1 MISNTTTATPPP
13 RTTTHGLN
21 DVRDDSDKAKYKK
34 ALLKK
39 LRWQIVAS
47 REKKRNTTTNE
58 VIDAK
63 KKKEVSN
70 EDVVEKTLF
79 NLETRLGI
87 SRDSEEVKA
96 CFRVAN
102 DLDLS
107 SSKKKKK
114 KKEKSKRGGG
124 QLEEDVTPLSKK
136 QKKDFIVDDGKAT
149 QTFHR
154 LALTLAK
161 EETND
166 EMMMKHEAERCVRE
180 VLLRVN
186 RFDSFRTC
194 SAQWSLATMCA
205 NMVKRRKNGFVD
217 YNDGFREQSMLLR
230 ENLARRFKE
239 LAEKADARACATNLW
254 FLAQTSGT
262 MSGEKSES
270 FSASIK
276 AAIKG
281 LRACEEDKISSQDGA
296 NALWG
301 IAKLRV
307 KSSLKSEEIESVVAK
322 LAERVVVAAAAAAE
336 MSGSTNSKSNNS
348 KEVSSAMWALAT
360 MHVDGIILS
369 GGSSSAKSS
378 SKSSDG
384 LDATILRVAKVVKK
398 AFQKE
403 SKNNAIKTSWS
414 ESRVVANCVWS
425 CAKLFA
431 NALLAKDTRKVLRET
446 MEIALENE
454 NLWQHLEPRAFATL
468 LSAATT
474 IHDASSSSSSYSSL
488 RRRVLLKRALD
499 CFEDTSTHGRDVT
512 PADVCDLCEF
522 IEAFTTTTTTKKKS
536 SEDNKLLEEADF
548 EDRVMKIV
556 TDISKTCDWRAS
568 GRLLSSA
575 EALNVDARAKKR
587 LLSSGVE
594 AIKIMELDRFN
605 VDEATAE
612 TLSRHIEEQLK
623 SKSTKQRRVLIANCE
638 SRSEGKL
645 RQTVEKFGHRFETWQ
660 RFSCND
666 DTENENASRNDTM
679 RTNARPW
686 PTVSERKC
694 DYAFV
699 RACADKE
706 ALLFLMTAVATRVKV
721 GGEVFVSGSRSEGF
735 LNAFDAFNKD
745 LYEHPRRVPG
755 HTTIA
760 HSPNS
765 EEAKKSEKRLRVCV
779 HRQIDS
785 NVKLFFGGG
794 GGSSVVEA
802 KEWTTYPGFF
812 AKGGLDIMT
821 LFLLDSILEEDPEK
835 SSPSSSPR
843 LKKGICS
850 DKTKRVMDFCCGSGV
865 IGYALRNALGNE
877 KTKKKVKLTML
888 DADAYLLSD
897 GFPQKTTKPSFELI
911 LTNPPVH
918 YNAKPD
924 FRVLGN
930 MLTELPNVLKKEKK
944 GGACFCVCQRYVP
957 LESVAQYYN
966 NKTTTKIDLKIHA
979 KNDRFCVWKI
989 VICNKV

>member
-1 MISNTTTATPPP
+1 MISNTPPP
-13 RTTTHGLN
+13 PPHTTTNGSN
-21 DVRDDSDKAKYKK
+21 DTRDDSDKAKYKK

-47 REKKRNTTTNE
+47 REKKHTTTAKTNE
-58 VIDAK
+58 VVIDAK
-63 KKKEVSN
+63 KKKKKKKEASN

-79 NLETRLGI
+79 NLRTRLGI
-87 SRDSEEVKA
+87 SRDSEEVKQ
-96 CFRVAN
+96 CFRVAH
-102 DLDLS
+102 DLDFV

-114 KKEKSKRGGG
+114 KKEKKKSKRGGEG
-124 QLEEDVTPLSKK
+124 LEEVITPLSKK

-154 LALTLAK
+154 LALSTSAK
-161 EETND
+161 DESNDYDDDDD
-166 EMMMKHEAERCVRE
+166 EMMNKNAERCVRD
-180 VLLRVN
+180 VNLRVN

-205 NMVKRRKNGFVD
+205 NMVKRRKTVFVV
-217 YNDGFREQSMLLR
+217 NDNNGFREQSMLLR

-270 FSASIK
+270 SSASIK

-322 LAERVVVAAAAAAE
+322 LAERVVVAAAVAAE

-369 GGSSSAKSS
+369 GGSSSSAKSS

-403 SKNNAIKTSWS
+403 SKDNAIKTSWS

-431 NALLAKDTRKVLRET
+431 NALLTKDTRKVLRET
-446 MEIALENE
+446 IEIALENE

-474 IHDASSSSSSYSSL
+474 IQNASSSSSSSSSSSL
-488 RRRVLLKRALD
+488 RRRLLLKRALD

-536 SEDNKLLEEADF
+536 SEENKLLEEADF

-666 DTENENASRNDTM
+666 DAENENAPSRNATM

-721 GGEVFVSGSRSEGF
+721 GGDVFVSGSRSEGF
-735 LNAFDAFNKD
+735 LNAFDAFNKVRY
-745 LYEHPRRVPG
+745 LFIFVAKLVLSSFVVVVLFSSHLVSAFSIYRR
-755 HTTIA
+755 
-760 HSPNS
+760 
-765 EEAKKSEKRLRVCV
+765 
-779 HRQIDS
+779 DS
-785 NVKLFFGGG
+785 
-794 GGSSVVEA
+794 
-802 KEWTTYPGFF
+802 
-812 AKGGLDIMT
+812 
-821 LFLLDSILEEDPEK
+821 
-835 SSPSSSPR
+835 
-843 LKKGICS
+843 
-850 DKTKRVMDFCCGSGV
+850 
-865 IGYALRNALGNE
+865 
-877 KTKKKVKLTML
+877 
-888 DADAYLLSD
+888 
-897 GFPQKTTKPSFELI
+897 
-911 LTNPPVH
+911 
-918 YNAKPD
+918 
-924 FRVLGN
+924 
-930 MLTELPNVLKKEKK
+930 
-944 GGACFCVCQRYVP
+944 CFCFDVGI
-957 LESVAQYYN
+957 ES
-966 NKTTTKIDLKIHA
+966 
-979 KNDRFCVWKI
+979 FSF
-989 VICNKV
+989 

>member
-1 MISNTTTATPPP
+1 MISNTTTPPPPPP
-13 RTTTHGLN
+13 RTTTTHGLN
-21 DVRDDSDKAKYKK
+21 DARDDSDTAKYKK

-47 REKKRNTTTNE
+47 REKKRTTTTTTKTNE
-58 VIDAK
+58 VVIDAEKKKK
-63 KKKEVSN
+63 KKKEASKN

-79 NLETRLGI
+79 NLRTRLGI
-87 SRDSEEVKA
+87 SRDSEEVKQ
-96 CFRVAN
+96 CFRVAH
-102 DLDLS
+102 DLDFV

-114 KKEKSKRGGG
+114 KKEKKKSKRGGEG
-124 QLEEDVTPLSKK
+124 LEEVITPLSKK

-154 LALTLAK
+154 LALSTSAAK
-161 EETND
+161 DETNNDYDDDD
-166 EMMMKHEAERCVRE
+166 EMMNKNAERCVRD
-180 VLLRVN
+180 VNLRVN

-205 NMVKRRKNGFVD
+205 NMVKRRKTVFVV
-217 YNDGFREQSMLLR
+217 NDNNGFREQSMLLR

-322 LAERVVVAAAAAAE
+322 LAERVVVAAAVAAE

-369 GGSSSAKSS
+369 GSKS

-403 SKNNAIKTSWS
+403 SKDNAIKTSWS

-431 NALLAKDTRKVLRET
+431 NALLTKDTRKVLRET
-446 MEIALENE
+446 IEIALENE

-474 IHDASSSSSSYSSL
+474 IQNASSSSSSFSSL
-488 RRRVLLKRALD
+488 RRRLLLKRALD

-536 SEDNKLLEEADF
+536 GKDNKLLEEADF

-666 DTENENASRNDTM
+666 DAENENAPSRNATM

-721 GGEVFVSGSRSEGF
+721 GGDVFVSGSRSEGF
-735 LNAFDAFNKD
+735 LNAFDAFNKVRY
-745 LYEHPRRVPG
+745 LFIFVAKLVLSSFVVVVLFSSHLVSAFSIYRR
-755 HTTIA
+755 
-760 HSPNS
+760 
-765 EEAKKSEKRLRVCV
+765 
-779 HRQIDS
+779 DS
-785 NVKLFFGGG
+785 
-794 GGSSVVEA
+794 
-802 KEWTTYPGFF
+802 
-812 AKGGLDIMT
+812 
-821 LFLLDSILEEDPEK
+821 
-835 SSPSSSPR
+835 
-843 LKKGICS
+843 
-850 DKTKRVMDFCCGSGV
+850 
-865 IGYALRNALGNE
+865 
-877 KTKKKVKLTML
+877 
-888 DADAYLLSD
+888 
-897 GFPQKTTKPSFELI
+897 
-911 LTNPPVH
+911 
-918 YNAKPD
+918 
-924 FRVLGN
+924 
-930 MLTELPNVLKKEKK
+930 
-944 GGACFCVCQRYVP
+944 CFCFDVGI
-957 LESVAQYYN
+957 ES
-966 NKTTTKIDLKIHA
+966 
-979 KNDRFCVWKI
+979 FSF
-989 VICNKV
+989 

>member
-1 MISNTTTATPPP
+1 
-13 RTTTHGLN
+13 
-21 DVRDDSDKAKYKK
+21 
-34 ALLKK
+34 
-39 LRWQIVAS
+39 
-47 REKKRNTTTNE
+47 
-58 VIDAK
+58 
-63 KKKEVSN
+63 
-70 EDVVEKTLF
+70 
-79 NLETRLGI
+79 
-87 SRDSEEVKA
+87 
-96 CFRVAN
+96 
-102 DLDLS
+102 LDFV

-114 KKEKSKRGGG
+114 EKKKSKRGGEG
-124 QLEEDVTPLSKK
+124 LEEVITPLSKK

-154 LALTLAK
+154 LALSTSAK
-161 EETND
+161 DESNDYDDDD
-166 EMMMKHEAERCVRE
+166 EMMNKNAERCVRD
-180 VLLRVN
+180 VNLRVN

-205 NMVKRRKNGFVD
+205 NMVKRRKTVFVV
-217 YNDGFREQSMLLR
+217 NDNNGFREQSMLLR

-322 LAERVVVAAAAAAE
+322 LAERVVVAAAVAAE

-369 GGSSSAKSS
+369 GSKS

-403 SKNNAIKTSWS
+403 SKDNAIKTSWS

-431 NALLAKDTRKVLRET
+431 NALLTKDTRKVLRET
-446 MEIALENE
+446 IEIALENE

-474 IHDASSSSSSYSSL
+474 IQNASSSSSSSSSL
-488 RRRVLLKRALD
+488 RRRLLLKRALD

-536 SEDNKLLEEADF
+536 GEDNKLLEEADF

-666 DTENENASRNDTM
+666 DAENENAPSRNATM

-721 GGEVFVSGSRSEGF
+721 GGDVFVSGSRSEGF
-735 LNAFDAFNKD
+735 LNAFDAFNKVRY
-745 LYEHPRRVPG
+745 LFIFVAKLVLSSFVVVVLFSSHLVSASSIYRR
-755 HTTIA
+755 
-760 HSPNS
+760 
-765 EEAKKSEKRLRVCV
+765 
-779 HRQIDS
+779 DS
-785 NVKLFFGGG
+785 
-794 GGSSVVEA
+794 
-802 KEWTTYPGFF
+802 
-812 AKGGLDIMT
+812 
-821 LFLLDSILEEDPEK
+821 
-835 SSPSSSPR
+835 
-843 LKKGICS
+843 
-850 DKTKRVMDFCCGSGV
+850 
-865 IGYALRNALGNE
+865 
-877 KTKKKVKLTML
+877 
-888 DADAYLLSD
+888 
-897 GFPQKTTKPSFELI
+897 
-911 LTNPPVH
+911 
-918 YNAKPD
+918 
-924 FRVLGN
+924 
-930 MLTELPNVLKKEKK
+930 
-944 GGACFCVCQRYVP
+944 CFCFDVGI
-957 LESVAQYYN
+957 ES
-966 NKTTTKIDLKIHA
+966 
-979 KNDRFCVWKI
+979 FSF
-989 VICNKV
+989 

>member
-1 MISNTTTATPPP
+1 
-13 RTTTHGLN
+13 
-21 DVRDDSDKAKYKK
+21 
-34 ALLKK
+34 
-39 LRWQIVAS
+39 
-47 REKKRNTTTNE
+47 
-58 VIDAK
+58 
-63 KKKEVSN
+63 
-70 EDVVEKTLF
+70 
-79 NLETRLGI
+79 
-87 SRDSEEVKA
+87 
-96 CFRVAN
+96 
-102 DLDLS
+102 
-107 SSKKKKK
+107 
-114 KKEKSKRGGG
+114 
-124 QLEEDVTPLSKK
+124 
-136 QKKDFIVDDGKAT
+136 
-149 QTFHR
+149 
-154 LALTLAK
+154 
-161 EETND
+161 
-166 EMMMKHEAERCVRE
+166 
-180 VLLRVN
+180 
-186 RFDSFRTC
+186 
-194 SAQWSLATMCA
+194 
-205 NMVKRRKNGFVD
+205 MVKRRKNVFVEV
-217 YNDGFREQSMLLR
+217 NGLREQSMLLR

-322 LAERVVVAAAAAAE
+322 LAERVVVAAVAAAE

-369 GGSSSAKSS
+369 GGSSSSAKSS

-403 SKNNAIKTSWS
+403 SKDNAIKTSWS

-431 NALLAKDTRKVLRET
+431 NALLTKDTRKVLRET
-446 MEIALENE
+446 IEIALENE

-474 IHDASSSSSSYSSL
+474 IQNASSSSSSSSSSSL
-488 RRRVLLKRALD
+488 RRRLLLKRALD

-536 SEDNKLLEEADF
+536 SEENKLLEEADF

-666 DTENENASRNDTM
+666 DAENENAPSRNATM

-721 GGEVFVSGSRSEGF
+721 GGDVFVSGSRSEGF
-735 LNAFDAFNKD
+735 LNAFDAFNKVR
-745 LYEHPRRVPG
+745 Y
-755 HTTIA
+755 
-760 HSPNS
+760 
-765 EEAKKSEKRLRVCV
+765 
-779 HRQIDS
+779 
-785 NVKLFFGGG
+785 
-794 GGSSVVEA
+794 
-802 KEWTTYPGFF
+802 
-812 AKGGLDIMT
+812 
-821 LFLLDSILEEDPEK
+821 LFLLLSFCLLLSSYFFRRISSRRLAYTAATRVFALTLE
-835 SSPSSSPR
+835 SSLSPFEEEGFFR
-843 LKKGICS
+843 LKNRTPKC
-850 DKTKRVMDFCCGSGV
+850 RGS
-865 IGYALRNALGNE
+865 
-877 KTKKKVKLTML
+877 
-888 DADAYLLSD
+888 AY
-897 GFPQKTTKPSFELI
+897 
-911 LTNPPVH
+911 N
-918 YNAKPD
+918 
-924 FRVLGN
+924 R
-930 MLTELPNVLKKEKK
+930 
-944 GGACFCVCQRYVP
+944 RYIW
-957 LESVAQYYN
+957 
-966 NKTTTKIDLKIHA
+966 TRD
-979 KNDRFCVWKI
+979 
-989 VICNKV
+989 